1 MITVIYSTHKDK
13 EYNEKFKKHLISSS
27 GLDDLEVFEFEN
39 FGQYSLSNRYN
50 KGIKMSKNDIVVC
63 CHNDIRLS
71 KNWGKKLLE
80 DFTNNPEFSIIGK
93 AGTTYFPES
102 GVYWERM
109 TSNMVGRVY
118 HQPSGKKKLLSKYS
132 PKLTEIIPVISIDGL
147 FMSFNKTKVNHLF
160 DESFGKFHFYD
171 HGFCI
176 PNYLE
181 GIKVGVTFSFDI
193 THESI
198 GQPNNEFFTSKDDF
212 VKKYSNDLPIDLK
225 PEKIY
230 IPEIKRKPITNIGKV
245 AIIIPTKNKTEL
257 LFQTITSF
265 YDNCDSNYF
274 DIFIADT
281 GSDSDKLVN
290 IKEFISKF
298 NNIKLIEYNY
308 YNFGKINNDVVK
320 NHLDKTYEFILF
332 SNNDIKIMN
341 DIIYGMLKTIKLNK
355 RVGTVGCRLHYED
368 NTVQHDGMVLY
379 FKSNQVLITHK
390 NLRHYHNHSIGETLT
405 IGNTAG
411 LMMIRRNLFNSV
423 GGFNESYISCFE
435 DVELNLTLLTKGLKN
450 ITCGN
455 LVAYHYES
463 QTRKDDEDNDKKLT
477 IDYKDRLMV
486 FISNNLDKLKKHITS
501 I

>member
-118 HQPSGKKKLLSKYS
+118 HQPPGKKKLLSKYS

-281 GSDSDKLVN
+281 GSDSDKLIN

-332 SNNDIKIMN
+332 YS
-341 DIIYGMLKTIKLNK
+341 
-355 RVGTVGCRLHYED
+355 
-368 NTVQHDGMVLY
+368 
-379 FKSNQVLITHK
+379 
-390 NLRHYHNHSIGETLT
+390 
-405 IGNTAG
+405 
-411 LMMIRRNLFNSV
+411 
-423 GGFNESYISCFE
+423 SC
-435 DVELNLTLLTKGLKN
+435 
-450 ITCGN
+450 
-455 LVAYHYES
+455 
-463 QTRKDDEDNDKKLT
+463 
-477 IDYKDRLMV
+477 
-486 FISNNLDKLKKHITS
+486 
-501 I
+501 